1 MRVFILA
8 IFLCAEAL
16 AGDLPR
22 VLFFSNPMSSD
33 NDVIRRTDPN
43 ILSVAETN
51 FARISKGVFEV
62 TLTQRGA
69 DVTAEN
75 LKSFDAVVFFAAI
88 NPPDVDVDAL
98 VAWVKAGGAFV
109 GIHSTANTYQGHT
122 GFGELLGARFEKR
135 PWRTREAPQTK
146 MRIVVNDPAHPAT
159 RHLPKDWA
167 LADDLYVFKNF
178 DASNN
183 RLLLSLNPKSL
194 DMTKLPGQEAL
205 PVAWTRAVGKGRTF
219 YTALGDWEPTWQDP
233 LYERHL
239 LEGIHWAIAKRN

>member
-1 MRVFILA
+1 MRVLILA
-8 IFLCAEAL
+8 ILLCAEVL

-22 VLFFSNPMSSD
+22 ILFFSNPMSSD

-43 ILSVAETN
+43 VLSVAETN
-51 FARISKGVFEV
+51 FARIAKGVFEV

-69 DVTAEN
+69 DVTAEK
-75 LKSFDAVVFFAAI
+75 LKGFDAIVFFAAI
-88 NPPDVDVDAL
+88 NPPDVDVEGL

-109 GIHSTANTYQGHT
+109 AIHSTANTYQGHA

-146 MRIVVNDPAHPAT
+146 MRIVVNDATHPAT

-178 DASNN
+178 DAANN
-183 RLLLSLNPKSL
+183 RPLLSLDAKSL
-194 DMTKLPGQEAL
+194 DMTKLPGQEAP
-205 PVAWTRAVGKGRTF
+205 PVSWARAVGKGRMF
-219 YTALGDWEPTWQDP
+219 YTALGDWEPTWRDP

-239 LEGIHWAIAKRN
+239 VEGIWWAMGKRN